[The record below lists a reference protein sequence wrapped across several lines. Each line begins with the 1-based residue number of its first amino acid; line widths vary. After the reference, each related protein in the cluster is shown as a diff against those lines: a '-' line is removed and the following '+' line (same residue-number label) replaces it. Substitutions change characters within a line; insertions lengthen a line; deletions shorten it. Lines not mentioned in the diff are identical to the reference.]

1 MKHGGPIVVCVVA
14 AVLAACTQPAE
25 KGAAGS
31 AAGGGSAIRLVDR
44 FGPASL
50 AGTTAPAAA
59 IASAADG
66 RTWSFAGGPADGS
79 HGATAGCT
87 AGRGISGL
95 GVRNHRLAGRTT
107 DDFPIL
113 DCPVAG
119 TAGDTDTVH
128 AVELRIASS
137 APAELAIATSSKEKP
152 DFDEEVAQAIETEWQ
167 PKTPLIADGD
177 VHPYA
182 LELPFSTTLDSVKHL
197 FIRPS
202 IAAGTEFAIE
212 SIRIVARREH
222 LASIHS
228 GPAWQG
234 LGEIYQ
240 ESLVSRT
247 PETLRFE
254 VTLPQRPWLD
264 LSVGTLD
271 NQPLTFVVSAAD
283 GTNGKP
289 ATLLRRTVTRAQRW
303 ERAPIE
309 LDAFAG
315 RRVTLTL
322 ALEGAAPGAIGL
334 WGSPVVR
341 DGGTARERRPNVILV
356 WADTLRRDHLDL
368 YGYSRPTS
376 PEIRKLGAE
385 GTVFDDCLGQATWT
399 KVATPAMMT
408 SLQPLTNGVHS
419 FYDRLPASAT
429 TMAEVFRGAGYST
442 LSLSSVF
449 FTGRMTNLHQGFE
462 ELHEDG
468 SLPDL
473 KTSKSAREY
482 VDRLLPWI
490 ESRRGSPFFAFLHV
504 TDPHDPYRP
513 YPPYDTLF
521 SSSEQNARHEKE
533 AEKVKTFIHD
543 PLLRDFGMPTRGE
556 VIAAGLDPEAWSRG
570 QRDWYDGSIRGM
582 DAEIGRLV
590 ERLRALGL
598 DRDTLVVFTG
608 DHGEEFFEHGRT
620 FHGQSV
626 YSELQRLP
634 LVFWWPGH
642 VSAGRRVAETMA
654 TIDIMPTILGL
665 AGLAAPAGIEGRS
678 LATWVAAG
686 RNGALPAAS
695 RELPV
700 FTEKAATRPGQGS
713 PPPNATESYAVVD
726 GGWKLIHNVKPAPGA
741 VEYELYDRRRDPGD
755 ATNVAA
761 SHPDVVARLG
771 AELEGWRTKM
781 LAAKLPPDSA
791 AAAAMRPEE
800 LQRLKS
806 LGYVQ

>member
-1 MKHGGPIVVCVVA
+1 MRHGGAIA
-14 AVLAACTQPAE
+14 ACLLAAFAAACRQPLE
-25 KGAAGS
+25 KRDAGS
-31 AAGGGSAIRLVDR
+31 ADGGPPIRLVDL
-44 FGPASL
+44 FAPASL
-50 AGTTAPAAA
+50 SGTPAAA
-59 IASAADG
+59 AASAGAVAG
-66 RTWSFAGGPADGS
+66 RTWSFAAAPA
-79 HGATAGCT
+79 AAAAPGCT
-87 AGRGISGL
+87 AGRGISAL
-95 GVRNHRLAGRTT
+95 AVRDGRLAGRTSN
-107 DDFPIL
+107 DFPIL
-113 DCPVAG
+113 DCPVSG

-128 AVELRIASS
+128 AVEIRIATS
-137 APAELAIATSSKEKP
+137 APVELAISTSSKEKP
-152 DFDEEVAQAIETEWQ
+152 DFDEEVAQAVETEWR

-177 VHPYA
+177 VHPYT

-197 FIRPS
+197 FIRPAS
-202 IAAGTEFAIE
+202 VAGVEFRIE

-228 GPAWQG
+228 GPGWQG

-240 ESLVSRT
+240 ESLVART

-264 LSVGTLD
+264 LSLGALD
-271 NQPLTFVVSAAD
+271 NQPLTFVVSAGD
-283 GTNGKP
+283 GTSAQP
-289 ATLLRRTVTRAQRW
+289 TTLLRRTLTRAQRW
-303 ERAPIE
+303 ERAPVE

-315 RRVTLTL
+315 KRVTLTL
-322 ALEGAAPGAIGL
+322 ALEGPEPGAIGL

-341 DGGTARERRPNVILV
+341 DGGAAAAADRKPNVILV

-368 YGYSRPTS
+368 YGYGRPTS
-376 PEIRKLGAE
+376 PEIRRLGAE
-385 GTVFDDCLGQATWT
+385 GTVFDDCVGQATWT

-429 TMAEVFRGAGYST
+429 TMAEVFRGAGYAT

-490 ESRRGSPFFAFLHV
+490 ESRRGGPFFAFLHV
-504 TDPHDPYRP
+504 TDPHDPFRP
-513 YPPYDTLF
+513 YPPYDTLW
-521 SSSEQNARHEKE
+521 SSSEQNAQHAKD
-533 AEKVKTFIHD
+533 AEKVRGSIQD
-543 PLLRDFGMPTRGE
+543 PLLRDFGMPTRSE
-556 VIAAGLDPEAWSRG
+556 VIAAGLDPEAYSRAD
-570 QRDWYDGSIRGM
+570 RDWYDGSIRGM
-582 DAEIGRLV
+582 DAEIGRLA
-590 ERLRALGL
+590 ERLRTLHL

-608 DHGEEFFEHGRT
+608 DHGEEFFEHGRS

-626 YSELQRLP
+626 YSELQRVP

-654 TIDIMPTILGL
+654 TIDIMPTILDL
-665 AGLAAPAGIEGRS
+665 AGLTAPAGIQGRS
-678 LATWVAAG
+678 LAALLGAG
-686 RNGALPAAS
+686 TDGGGRPPS

-700 FTEKAATRPGQGS
+700 FTEKAATKPGQGS
-713 PPPNATESYAVVD
+713 PPPNDTESYAVVD

-741 VEYELYDRRRDPGD
+741 AEYELYDRRHDPAD
-755 ATNVAA
+755 AANVAT

-771 AELEGWRTKM
+771 AELAGWRTKM

-791 AAAAMRPEE
+791 ATAAMRPEE